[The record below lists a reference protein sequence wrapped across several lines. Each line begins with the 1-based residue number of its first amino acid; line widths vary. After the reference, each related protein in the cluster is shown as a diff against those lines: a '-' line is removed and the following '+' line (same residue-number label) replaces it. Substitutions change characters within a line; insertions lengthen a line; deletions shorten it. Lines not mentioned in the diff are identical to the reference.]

1 MTKPSI
7 WTMQVPV
14 VSTAH
19 VPENYRDLL
28 PPVCSVVASYNDGD
42 FILLTEDWREK
53 ADARL
58 LPVLDWFVGAYGTD
72 NWLRLDAD
80 GDMVDGLIDYH
91 AETDNHELEFIEA
104 YKTALLWSSGDG
116 EENESFESFD
126 LSAGAHKKCVE
137 DCRWFL
143 TIARPLLAQYVAQIV
158 AAPNTTPWE
167 MAGHDFWLTRAGHGV
182 GFWDR
187 GLGELGDRLTA
198 LCGHGTQFP
207 NLDPYLGDDGLVYL
221 S

>member
-19 VPENYRDLL
+19 VPENYRELL
-28 PPVCSVVASYNDGD
+28 PPVCSVIASYTDGD
-42 FILLTEDWREK
+42 FILLVEEWREK
-53 ADARL
+53 VDDQL

-80 GDMVDGLIDYH
+80 GDHVEGLPDYH
-91 AETDNHELEFIEA
+91 TETDDNELEFIEA

-116 EENESFESFD
+116 EENESFEAFE
-126 LSAGAHKKCVE
+126 LSPEAHQKCVK
-137 DCRWFL
+137 DCRWFM
-143 TIARPLLAQYVAQIV
+143 AVAKPLLARYVAEIV
-158 AAPNTTPWE
+158 AHPTSTPWA
-167 MAGHDFWLTRAGHGV
+167 MAGHDFWLTRAGHGA

-187 GLGELGDRLTA
+187 GLGELGDQLSA
-198 LCGHGTQFP
+198 LCGFRKRFD
-207 NLDPYLGDDGLVYL
+207 NVEVYLGDDGKVHL